1 MSEKYK
7 LSYYFSKKS
16 VSSSRDICNIN
27 HPTTTN
33 TTIINT
39 NELIV
44 LNELDDRLSTSLSSS
59 TSTCFE
65 LENQDNEN
73 LTLKENEFTTTR
85 RTTTD
90 NHELLAEC
98 SQMNSFKRDPGRG
111 PQAAKEFLL
120 LGPYQ
125 PITTFPTINHRH
137 FCSSWYK
144 IYPWIEFSDMT
155 KKAYCFVCRLAYS
168 SGRCD
173 DAYIKNGFN
182 TWSVAIQKFNK
193 HQSTL
198 SHKQAN
204 DSYINAV
211 RNLTDNTDVLKLIDN
226 EHKKQTLENRNYLK
240 EIIRSIIF
248 LAKQGLPFR
257 GHREDDESKN
267 KGNLLRLD
275 LETIIQSC
283 SCTIFT
289 HITSFVLGNL
299 LELLEFRSLEN
310 ELIKKKLKTL
320 KYTHHSI
327 QNELLS
333 LIQQH
338 IISQIVSEIKTCK
351 YYSVMIDETTDITRH
366 QQVSLVIRYTD
377 DQFNVYERFLGFER
391 ASDTTGLGLFN
402 LLIEWLNK
410 LGLDIKNI
418 VGQGFDG
425 ASSMTGEY
433 KGVAS
438 RLIQVSPTAL
448 YVHCNG
454 HVLNLCLVDVAE
466 AVVHIRNNFGVVKSL
481 YNLIEASP
489 KRHKVFEDLQKES
502 GIISISLKQL
512 SDTRWACRYESL
524 KVISSRYLE
533 ILNTLEKL
541 ETSDSYILLHV
552 IKTFDFVFHIYMMTE
567 IYMITQ
573 IFSKF
578 LQRSNITL
586 TDALAQVKITIDTLE
601 SLRNEDELERIWHE
615 SMKICMINNIDE
627 PHERRKR
634 KVPLKLG
641 GSDINSSNLTI
652 KDEYRVNSFY
662 AVLDEIVTS
671 IKDRFDK
678 NYLSIVV
685 LCEKLFLTKVLLTL
699 DEKKDWS
706 LAASTKFFIQHNFHL
721 SLSTMAELLKIMW
734 TIPVNVCGC
743 ERSFSSL
750 RRIKTYIRNTTG
762 QERLTCLALINIE
775 RDYEVDIDAIVV
787 DFVSKKD
794 ERKKVF

>member
-1 MSEKYK
+1 
-7 LSYYFSKKS
+7 
-16 VSSSRDICNIN
+16 
-27 HPTTTN
+27 
-33 TTIINT
+33 
-39 NELIV
+39 
-44 LNELDDRLSTSLSSS
+44 
-59 TSTCFE
+59 
-65 LENQDNEN
+65 
-73 LTLKENEFTTTR
+73 
-85 RTTTD
+85 
-90 NHELLAEC
+90 
-98 SQMNSFKRDPGRG
+98 
-111 PQAAKEFLL
+111 
-120 LGPYQ
+120 
-125 PITTFPTINHRH
+125 
-137 FCSSWYK
+137 
-144 IYPWIEFSDMT
+144 
-155 KKAYCFVCRLAYS
+155 
-168 SGRCD
+168 
-173 DAYIKNGFN
+173 
-182 TWSVAIQKFNK
+182 
-193 HQSTL
+193 
-198 SHKQAN
+198 
-204 DSYINAV
+204 
-211 RNLTDNTDVLKLIDN
+211 
-226 EHKKQTLENRNYLK
+226 
-240 EIIRSIIF
+240 
-248 LAKQGLPFR
+248 
-257 GHREDDESKN
+257 
-267 KGNLLRLD
+267 
-275 LETIIQSC
+275 
-283 SCTIFT
+283 
-289 HITSFVLGNL
+289 
-299 LELLEFRSLEN
+299 
-310 ELIKKKLKTL
+310 
-320 KYTHHSI
+320 
-327 QNELLS
+327 
-333 LIQQH
+333 
-338 IISQIVSEIKTCK
+338 
-351 YYSVMIDETTDITRH
+351 MIDETTDITRH

-573 IFSKF
+573 ILSKF

>member
-1 MSEKYK
+1 MSEKDK
-7 LSYYFSKKS
+7 LSYYFSRKL

-73 LTLKENEFTTTR
+73 LNLKENEFTTTR

-98 SQMNSFKRDPGRG
+98 SQMNSFKRDPDRG

-137 FCSSWYK
+137 FCSRWYK
-144 IYPWIEFSDMT
+144 IYPWIEFSEMT
-155 KKAYCFVCRLAYS
+155 KKAYCFVYRLAYS

-173 DAYIKNGFN
+173 DAYTKNGFN
-182 TWSVAIQKFNK
+182 IWSVAIQKFNK

-267 KGNLLRLD
+267 KGNLL
-275 LETIIQSC
+275 
-283 SCTIFT
+283 
-289 HITSFVLGNL
+289 
-299 LELLEFRSLEN
+299 ELLEFRSLEN

-327 QNELLS
+327 KNELLS

-338 IISQIVSEIKTCK
+338 IISQIASEIKICK
-351 YYSVMIDETTDITRH
+351 YYSVMIDETTDIIRH

-377 DQFNVYERFLGFER
+377 DQFQC
-391 ASDTTGLGLFN
+391 LFN

-448 YVHCNG
+448 YVHCNW

-466 AVVHIRNNFGVVKSL
+466 AVVHIRNNFGVLKSL

-489 KRHKVFEDLQKES
+489 KRHKVFEDLQKEF
-502 GIISISLKQL
+502 GIVSISLKQL

-524 KVISSRYLE
+524 KVIFSRYLE

-541 ETSDSYILLHV
+541 ETSDSYILLQV
-552 IKTFDFVFHIYMMTE
+552 IRTFDFIFHIYMMTE

-573 IFSKF
+573 ILSKF

-601 SLRNEDELERIWHE
+601 SLRNEDEFERIWHE
-615 SMKICMINNIDE
+615 SMKICMNNNIDE

-641 GSDINSSNLTI
+641 GGDINSSNLTI

-662 AVLDEIVTS
+662 AVLDKIVTS
-671 IKDRFDK
+671 IKDIFNK
-678 NYLSIVV
+678 NYLSVVV
-685 LCEKLFLTKVLLTL
+685 LCEKLFLTKVLLSN
-699 DEKKDWS
+699 DELKEIACFYNMNYDD
-706 LAASTKFFIQHNFHL
+706 LR
-721 SLSTMAELLKIMW
+721 AE
-734 TIPVNVCGC
+734 
-743 ERSFSSL
+743 
-750 RRIKTYIRNTTG
+750 
-762 QERLTCLALINIE
+762 
-775 RDYEVDIDAIVV
+775 
-787 DFVSKKD
+787 
-794 ERKKVF
+794 